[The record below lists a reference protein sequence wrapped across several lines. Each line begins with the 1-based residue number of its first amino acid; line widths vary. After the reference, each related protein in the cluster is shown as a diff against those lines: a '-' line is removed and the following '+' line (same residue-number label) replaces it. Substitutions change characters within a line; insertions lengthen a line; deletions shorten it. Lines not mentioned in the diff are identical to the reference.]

1 MKQFTLSI
9 LFLFLIANN
18 AFAQSATT
26 EEPEIELTDEQY
38 TALYNA
44 FIDSLDQ
51 TLNWMTGEAE
61 IKNGLAKIIIPNGF
75 RMLNGEEGSMVLTDI
90 WGNPPSSDGSAKS
103 LGLLFPKEGG
113 IGLEDSYAI
122 NITYSEDGYIDDSD
136 AKDMDYDELL
146 ETIQD
151 GANESN
157 IARAEAGYETID
169 VVGWASSP
177 FYDAEN
183 KKLHWAQEIKF
194 GDAPLNTLNYN
205 IRVLGRKGYL
215 NLNAISDITV
225 LPKVKKDIDQV
236 LTAVNFTEG
245 NRYADFDSSIDKV
258 AAVGI
263 GGLIAGKVLAKGGF
277 FVMLAKFWKV
287 IALGAVAFFA
297 SIKKFF
303 TGGRKEEEMIA
314 QDNTDPTNEA

>member
-1 MKQFTLSI
+1 MKQFTFSFLF

-18 AFAQSATT
+18 SFAQSAATT
-26 EEPEIELTDEQY
+26 EEPEIQLTDEQY
-38 TALYNA
+38 NELYNA
-44 FIDSLDQ
+44 YVDSIEQ
-51 TLNWMTGEAE
+51 TLTWMTGEAE
-61 IKNGLAKIIIPNGF
+61 IKNGLAKIIIPDGF
-75 RMLNGEEGSMVLTDI
+75 RLLTGEEGSMVLTDI
-90 WGNPPSSDGSAKS
+90 WGNPPNQDGSAKS
-103 LGLLFPKEGG
+103 LGLLFPEGTG
-113 IGLEDSYAI
+113 LGLEDSYAI

-151 GANESN
+151 GAAESN

-169 VVGWASSP
+169 VVGWAASP
-177 FYDAEN
+177 FYDSEN

-194 GDAPLNTLNYN
+194 GEDPLNTLNYN

-225 LPKVKKDIDQV
+225 LSKVKNDIDKV
-236 LTAVNFTEG
+236 LTSVNFTEG

-303 TGGRKEEEMIA
+303 TGGRKEEEEIV
-314 QDNTDPTNEA
+314 QDNTDQA